1 MANRRNFVVLV
12 VEDEPYL
19 RLDTVD
25 LVEEAGFSTVEAAT
39 ADEAI
44 KILEHRNDIRV
55 VLTDVGLPGSMD
67 GVKLALAIR
76 DRWPPIDLIIT
87 SGQLNPNLD
96 DLPLRS
102 RFFAKPYDPM
112 KLVQALTTVAE

>member
-25 LVEEAGFSTVEAAT
+25 LVEEAGFSTVEAAN

-76 DRWPPIDLIIT
+76 DRWPPIGLIIT
-87 SGQLNPNLD
+87 SGQLNLNLD

-112 KLVQALTTVAE
+112 KLVQALTTFAE

>member
-25 LVEEAGFSTVEAAT
+25 LVEEAGFSTVEAAN

-76 DRWPPIDLIIT
+76 DRWPPIGLIIT
-87 SGQLNPNLD
+87 SGQLNLNLD

-112 KLVQALTTVAE
+112 TLVQALTTFAE